1 MVLGAIL
8 VIGILLILFV
18 VYTVVVLFFTYWYI
32 TIPALVLIIVYK
44 KRKSIWKSRGQ
55 NRTFLNEQVK
65 REYYNS
71 PSQDSYQTSRQ
82 KHQTAHVTERLRHQR
97 MCPTY
102 VSQSDRLIEPTLE
115 RLGLSEGEAKIVFG
129 SRWRQKLVQKKLA
142 LHILKIQTK
151 IMFDLDYRKEV
162 LTDVLAVSN
171 EVLVNKLIQ
180 MIDSV
185 ISDNPEIAKKYTSG
199 MDPYSKR
206 IYKRQWKF
214 FKEHKKTAFEEA
226 ENELDES
233 EAYEILNLDITA
245 TFAQVKKRYRELVKK
260 WHPDKNDSALKTEAE
275 RKLVRINQAYETI
288 ERKMLVA

>member
-8 VIGILLILFV
+8 LIGILLILFV
-18 VYTVVVLFFTYWYI
+18 VYTVVVLFFTFWYI

-65 REYYNS
+65 REYYNDT
-71 PSQDSYQTSRQ
+71 SQDSYQTLPSQ
-82 KHQTAHVTERLRHQR
+82 
-97 MCPTY
+97 TY
-102 VSQSDRLIEPTLE
+102 VSQSDRLIEPILE

-129 SRWRQKLVQKKLA
+129 NQWRKKLVQKKLA

-162 LTDVLAVSN
+162 LCLC
-171 EVLVNKLIQ
+171 VLVNKLIQ

-214 FKEHKKTAFEEA
+214 FKEHKKTTFEEA

-245 TFAQVKKRYRELVKK
+245 TFAQVKRRYRELAKK

-275 RKLVRINQAYETI
+275 RKFVRINQAYEMI
-288 ERKMLVA
+288 MGAA

>member
-8 VIGILLILFV
+8 LIAILLILFL

-55 NRTFLNEQVK
+55 NK
-65 REYYNS
+65 RFSTNRSKKMESHGWNL
-71 PSQDSYQTSRQ
+71 SQNSYQTYPS
-82 KHQTAHVTERLRHQR
+82 QTY
-97 MCPTY
+97 P
-102 VSQSDRLIEPTLE
+102 SQSDRLIESTLE

-129 SRWRQKLVQKKLA
+129 SRWRQKLETVGKRDDKLA
-142 LHILKIQTK
+142 LRILKIQTK

-162 LTDVLAVSN
+162 IHIAD
-171 EVLVNKLIQ
+171 KLIQ

-185 ISDNPEIAKKYTSG
+185 ISDNPEIAKKYTSDMG
-199 MDPYSKR
+199 PYEE
-206 IYKRQWKF
+206 IYKHQWKF
-214 FKEHKKTAFEEA
+214 FKEHKKTTFEINS
-226 ENELDES
+226 ENELAES

-245 TFAQVKKRYRELVKK
+245 TFAQVKRRYRELAKK

-275 RKLVRINQAYETI
+275 KKFVRINQAYETI
-288 ERKMLVA
+288 ERKKLVA

>member
-8 VIGILLILFV
+8 LIAVLLILFV

-55 NRTFLNEQVK
+55 NRTFLNEQVR

-71 PSQDSYQTSRQ
+71 PSQDSYQTYPS
-82 KHQTAHVTERLRHQR
+82 QTLPSQ
-97 MCPTY
+97 TY
-102 VSQSDRLIEPTLE
+102 VSQSDRLIEPILE

-206 IYKRQWKF
+206 IYKHQWKF
-214 FKEHKKTAFEEA
+214 FKEHKKTTFEEA

-245 TFAQVKKRYRELVKK
+245 TFAQVKKRYRELAKK

-275 RKLVRINQAYETI
+275 RKFVRINQAYETI

>member
-8 VIGILLILFV
+8 LIAVLLILFV

-65 REYYNS
+65 REYYNDT
-71 PSQDSYQTSRQ
+71 SQDSYQTYPS
-82 KHQTAHVTERLRHQR
+82 QTLPSQ
-97 MCPTY
+97 TY
-102 VSQSDRLIEPTLE
+102 ISQSDRLIESTLE

-129 SRWRQKLVQKKLA
+129 SRWRQKLEIKTAPAESVKKREDKLT
-142 LHILKIQTK
+142 LHIFKIQTK

-162 LTDVLAVSN
+162 IHIVD
-171 EVLVNKLIQ
+171 KLIQ

-214 FKEHKKTAFEEA
+214 FKEHKKTTFEEA

-245 TFAQVKKRYRELVKK
+245 TFAQVKRRYRELVKK
-260 WHPDKNDSALKTEAE
+260 WHPDKNESAFKTEAE
-275 RKLVRINQAYETI
+275 KKFVRINQAYETI
-288 ERKMLVA
+288 ERKMVVA

>member
-8 VIGILLILFV
+8 LIGILLILFV

-65 REYYNS
+65 REYYNDTS
-71 PSQDSYQTSRQ
+71 HDSYKTAPSQ
-82 KHQTAHVTERLRHQR
+82 
-97 MCPTY
+97 TY
-102 VSQSDRLIEPTLE
+102 VSPSDRLIEPILE

-129 SRWRQKLVQKKLA
+129 RSWRKKLETIGKQDDKLA

-206 IYKRQWKF
+206 IYKHQWKF
-214 FKEHKKTAFEEA
+214 FKEHKKTTFEEA

-245 TFAQVKKRYRELVKK
+245 TFAQVKRRYRELAKK

-275 RKLVRINQAYETI
+275 RKFVRINQAYETI

>member
-1 MVLGAIL
+1 MIGAVVLIA
-8 VIGILLILFV
+8 ILLILFL
-18 VYTVVVLFFTYWYI
+18 VYTAVVLFFTYWYI

-65 REYYNS
+65 REYYNGT
-71 PSQDSYQTSRQ
+71 SQDSYQTYPS
-82 KHQTAHVTERLRHQR
+82 QTY
-97 MCPTY
+97 P
-102 VSQSDRLIEPTLE
+102 SQSDRLIESTLE

-129 SRWRQKLVQKKLA
+129 SRWRQKLETVGKRDDKLA

-162 LTDVLAVSN
+162 IHIAD
-171 EVLVNKLIQ
+171 KLIQ

-185 ISDNPEIAKKYTSG
+185 ISDNPEIAKKYTSDMG
-199 MDPYSKR
+199 PYEELY
-206 IYKRQWKF
+206 IHQWKF
-214 FKEHKKTAFEEA
+214 FKEHKKTTFEEA

-245 TFAQVKKRYRELVKK
+245 TFAQVKRRYRELAKK
-260 WHPDKNDSALKTEAE
+260 WHPDKNESALKTAAE
-275 RKLVRINQAYETI
+275 KRFVRINQAYETI
-288 ERKMLVA
+288 ERKMVVA

>member
-8 VIGILLILFV
+8 LIAILLILFL

-55 NRTFLNEQVK
+55 NRRSQSFT
-65 REYYNS
+65 EYYNS
-71 PSQDSYQTSRQ
+71 PSQDSYQTYPS
-82 KHQTAHVTERLRHQR
+82 QTLPSQ
-97 MCPTY
+97 TY
-102 VSQSDRLIEPTLE
+102 ISQSDRLIESTLE

-129 SRWRQKLVQKKLA
+129 SRWRQKLETVGKRDDKLA
-142 LHILKIQTK
+142 LRILKIQTK

-162 LTDVLAVSN
+162 IHIAD
-171 EVLVNKLIQ
+171 KLIQ

-185 ISDNPEIAKKYTSG
+185 ISDNPETAKKYTSDMG
-199 MDPYSKR
+199 PYEELY
-206 IYKRQWKF
+206 IHQWKF
-214 FKEHKKTAFEEA
+214 FKEHKKTTFEEA

-245 TFAQVKKRYRELVKK
+245 TFAQVKRRYRELAKK

-275 RKLVRINQAYETI
+275 KKFVRINQAYETI
-288 ERKMLVA
+288 ERKKLVA